1 MASTSKTKDKMVEV
15 ARELFAK
22 QGIQATT
29 MNDIAEASGKGRR
42 TLYTYFRSKEEI
54 FQAVV
59 QRELRQFLHDLEIAK
74 RINLPPEQKL
84 INLIYVH
91 LESIK
96 NIVLRNGTLRAE
108 FFKDIWM
115 VEKARAE
122 MDKLEQQLI
131 QEILDEGAH
140 KGVFE
145 IPHTP
150 TMAYLMQ
157 NAIKGMEVPYISGHI
172 RQHDNSEYQSIRENV
187 VHLILR
193 GIRKKAWT
201 PNTTK

>member
-1 MASTSKTKDKMVEV
+1 MVEV